1 MTLLNHPSFAEF
13 GFYDYQRRWLNDA
26 SRFKIGLWS
35 RQTGKDFCA
44 AAEAVFDC
52 HLNPGT
58 TWVVL
63 AAGERQALESIAK
76 AKDWARALDLIV
88 ADYTENF
95 DAGNTLPKV
104 VAPSRRGK
112 KNMGGRTPTTMLNS
126 AEIKFAN
133 NSRFIA
139 LPAKPETVRG
149 YSANLILTEFAFHD
163 DPDAIWRAIYPSIS
177 NPLRGG
183 EKKLRIISTP
193 NGLTNKFAD
202 LWHNAADYTKHRT
215 DIYEAVRDGLKLDI
229 AKLKAGL
236 NDPDAW
242 TQEYE
247 CQFIDTTSILLP
259 YDLIQSCESTDATE
273 TSLFAGS
280 SPLPGGEGQGEGGL
294 LVPTHSPRYFLGIDF
309 ARKNH
314 LTVAWL
320 LEKLPANSQSATY
333 VTRHVLTLRNMST
346 PEQVE
351 QLRPLLKLAGR
362 ASIDYTGGGIGLGD
376 YLVQEFGEWNPGNHR
391 TGKIEL
397 CQFTPALKGE
407 LFPRLRT
414 AFEKQEV
421 LIPSS
426 REIREDLHS
435 IHRVVSTTGQIT
447 YRSSQSGDG
456 HSDRCTAL
464 ALALRAAV
472 NGPVSPKP
480 ISIYV
485 PERSPRLNWARRLIL
500 HR

>member
-1 MTLLNHPSFAEF
+1 MTLLNHPYFAKF
-13 GFYDYQRRWLNDA
+13 GFYDYQRRWLNDD

-104 VAPSRRGK
+104 ATPSRRGK
-112 KNMGGRTPTTMLNS
+112 KHMGGRTPTTMLNS

-133 NSRFIA
+133 NSRFVA

-193 NGLTNKFAD
+193 NGLNNKFAD
-202 LWHNAADYTKHRT
+202 LWHNASDYTKHRT
-215 DIYEAVRDGLKLDI
+215 DIYEAVKDGLQLDI
-229 AKLKAGL
+229 DKLKAGL

-242 TQEYE
+242 TQEHE

-259 YDLIQSCESTDATE
+259 YDLIQSCESPDASE
-273 TSLFAGS
+273 SDLNLN
-280 SPLPGGEGQGEGGL
+280 PN
-294 LVPTHSPRYFLGIDF
+294 PRYFLGIDF

-320 LEKLPANSQSATY
+320 LEKLPSPSAMFI
-333 VTRHVLTLRNMST
+333 TRHVLTLHNMST
-346 PEQVE
+346 PDQIA

-376 YLVQEFGEWNPGNHR
+376 YLAQEFGEWNPSSHR
-391 TGKIEL
+391 AGKIEL

-407 LFPRLRT
+407 LFPRLRA
-414 AFEKQEV
+414 AFEKKEI
-421 LIPSS
+421 LIPVS

-464 ALALRAAV
+464 ALALRAATSMPV
-472 NGPVSPKP
+472 NPKP
-480 ISIYV
+480 VTIHV
-485 PERSPRLNWARRLIL
+485 PDRSPRLNWARRLIL
-500 HR
+500 RGNRI